1 MRKTDHKVAND
12 YSGKEKRHTDFWGNP
27 PEQIVNILW
36 NIKSGIFL
44 WKSIDTHMQSH
55 IDSIHSPQRTRKT
68 IMKLCMKSVKF
79 HLGII
84 FWGNRSTLSEK
95 VKLWKWKYSF
105 KNASI
110 SGGTAPYC
118 LEKWKW
124 KDCFKVASFSEGIK
138 KSIVASFS
146 EENSR
151 RCLKKSADFPGR
163 SPPKNLSHIVW
174 SKIHHCAFIS
184 NLCSF
189 CRTAACPWRRRWR
202 WWYRGRKWGFP
213 EHQWFSP

>member
-1 MRKTDHKVAND
+1 MGKGTCAYTSRKDLQLIDQWIMMNIGVGGGHEYGDEMLTEMPGWADELMRKTDHKVAND

-84 FWGNRSTLSEK
+84 FWGNRSTLSEIRSSCQMISQDALPRICHC
-95 VKLWKWKYSF
+95 VI
-105 KNASI
+105 KNSSLRI
-110 SGGTAPYC
+110 SPFAP
-118 LEKWKW
+118 
-124 KDCFKVASFSEGIK
+124 
-138 KSIVASFS
+138 
-146 EENSR
+146 
-151 RCLKKSADFPGR
+151 
-163 SPPKNLSHIVW
+163 NLY
-174 SKIHHCAFIS
+174 
-184 NLCSF
+184 SF
-189 CRTAACPWRRRWR
+189 CRRAACPWQRRWR
-202 WWYRGRKWGFP
+202 WWYRGRMWGFP